1 MSFVRFP
8 VLVANLTEFA
18 DFLEVFSVPLLSD
31 RLKTQESELGFTMTE
46 ASGGKDQQHPLHNRD
61 RPTIDI
67 LLAQEATDYN
77 LAELARLWIRYQG
90 FPGARDIQQDLNK
103 VLQRWGLTEAELF
116 AKTRQLHDVGGIYKS
131 RGKKEEQDWN

>member
-1 MSFVRFP
+1 
-8 VLVANLTEFA
+8 
-18 DFLEVFSVPLLSD
+18 
-31 RLKTQESELGFTMTE
+31 MTE
-46 ASGGKDQQHPLHNRD
+46 ASGGKDQQHPLQNRD

-90 FPGARDIQQDLNK
+90 FPGARDIQQGLNK
-103 VLQRWGLTEAELF
+103 VLQHWGLTEAELF